1 MSDYTISVNWSG
13 KDALADSDAAKVISG
28 SDFNTEF
35 TTVRTAVN
43 SKADLNGD
51 SSEDF
56 AIDNGTVAGTFTL
69 GGTAVTSTAAELNI
83 LDGVTSTA
91 AELNILDGVTST
103 AAELNILDGVT
114 STAAEL
120 NILDGV
126 TSTAAELNILDG
138 VTSTATELNYVDGV
152 TSAIQTQINTKSPT
166 ASPTF
171 TGTPAAPTQ
180 SAGNNTTRIA
190 TTAFV
195 TTAVSNATITAAEVN
210 ALAYPIGSI
219 YTAIVS
225 TNPNTLLG
233 VGTWSA
239 FGSGKVL
246 VGLDSGDGDFNSSE
260 ETGGA
265 KTVDAGT
272 SGSTTLSTSQMP
284 AHTHNMQQV
293 YNSGSGAA
301 GGVQF
306 WNTDNLAQDQS
317 PVTLSTGGGSGHT
330 HTTPSHS
337 FVQPYIVVYFWK
349 RTA

>member
-1 MSDYTISVNWSG
+1 MSNYTINVDWDG
-13 KDALADSDAAKVISG
+13 KDALADSNAAKVISG
-28 SDFNTEF
+28 DDFQTEF
-35 TTVRTAVN
+35 ETVQTAVN
-43 SKADLNGD
+43 SKANLNGS

-56 AIDNGTVAGTFTL
+56 AINNGTVAGTFAIT
-69 GGTAVTSTAAELNI
+69 
-83 LDGVTSTA
+83 GV
-91 AELNILDGVTST
+91 
-103 AAELNILDGVT
+103 
-114 STAAEL
+114 
-120 NILDGV
+120 
-126 TSTAAELNILDG
+126 
-138 VTSTATELNYVDGV
+138 
-152 TSAIQTQINTKSPT
+152 PT
-166 ASPTF
+166 
-171 TGTPAAPTQ
+171 APTQ

-195 TTAVSNATITAAEVN
+195 TTAVSNATVTAAEVN

-265 KTVDAGT
+265 KTVGSGT

-293 YNSGSGAA
+293 YNSGSGTA
-301 GGVQF
+301 GGEQF
-306 WNTDNLAQDQS
+306 WSGSRSAQDQS

-337 FVQPYIVVYFWK
+337 LVQPYIVVYFWK

>member
-1 MSDYTISVNWSG
+1 MSDYTISVDWSG

-126 TSTAAELNILDG
+126 TSTTAELNILDG

-171 TGTPAAPTQ
+171 TGTPAAPT
-180 SAGNNTTRIA
+180 ATTGTDTTQVA

-195 TTAVSNATITAAEVN
+195 QTELGTITAAVVN
-210 ALAYPIGSI
+210 ALAYPVGSI
-219 YTAIVS
+219 YTAVVS
-225 TNPNTLLG
+225 TNPATLLG
-233 VGTWSA
+233 VGTWEA
-239 FGSGKVL
+239 F
-246 VGLDSGDGDFNSSE
+246 
-260 ETGGA
+260 
-265 KTVDAGT
+265 
-272 SGSTTLSTSQMP
+272 
-284 AHTHNMQQV
+284 
-293 YNSGSGAA
+293 AA
-301 GGVQF
+301 GRVMAGFDSEDEAYNVNGF
-306 WNTDNLAQDQS
+306 E
-317 PVTLSTGGGSGHT
+317 GGSETVSSGT
-330 HTTPSHS
+330 GAT
-337 FVQPYIVVYFWK
+337 VAPYIVIYIWK